1 MHLLRTNK
9 IQKMNLLSHLRASMR
24 PPSSQNLDVFFN
36 EWTDS
41 LRKAKKKLFNLK
53 SLINKLTSFANN

>member
-1 MHLLRTNK
+1 
-9 IQKMNLLSHLRASMR
+9 MNLLSHLWASMR

-53 SLINKLTSFANN
+53 SLINKLTYFANN